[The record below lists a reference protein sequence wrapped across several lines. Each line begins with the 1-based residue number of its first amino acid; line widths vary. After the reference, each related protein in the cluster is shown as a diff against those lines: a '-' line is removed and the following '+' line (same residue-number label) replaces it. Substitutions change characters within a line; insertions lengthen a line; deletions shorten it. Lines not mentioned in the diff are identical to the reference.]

1 MHKDAS
7 QQLSVKQ
14 RRFVTAML
22 SARTVAD
29 AARQAGIAERTAY
42 LYLSDP
48 HIQAALDHALDET
61 LSHTAHQATAAM
73 DRALAA
79 LCAILDDPASSPVA
93 RIAAARAILQ
103 VGPRLHESV
112 TLTKRIASLETQPED
127 SDLCL

>member
-1 MHKDAS
+1 MQKDANL
-7 QQLSVKQ
+7 QLSAKQ
-14 RRFVTAML
+14 RRFLAAML
-22 SARTVAD
+22 TARTVTD

-42 LYLSDP
+42 LYLSNP
-48 HIQAALDHALDET
+48 YIQAALDHALDET

-73 DRALAA
+73 DRAIAA
-79 LCAILDDPASSPVA
+79 LCAILDDPASSPAA

-112 TLTKRIASLETQPED
+112 TLTQRVATLEDQPKD